1 MAVIYTKKDQ
11 GKTITVGT
19 GAPSH
24 SGSTGDEY
32 TDKSSGFIYQYTTN
46 WEAVIYTSTVGTPG
60 RKRIVG
66 SHSYT
71 TNTYQLNFGNIL
83 LLGSP
88 QINVSI
94 LCDINTATS
103 GYVRLYASPSPSVI
117 TGATIIGQYNF
128 TSSSGKTG
136 YFKRTLTLYNNAGS
150 GEIDYDDQYV
160 EYVEP
165 TASIL
170 SDEVVT
176 TTGFTN
182 TMYAN
187 IDAPIS
193 PYLIA
198 VTNSFGGFK
207 TWTVEYGS

>member
-1 MAVIYTKKDQ
+1 MSTNQFTNGALTAS
-11 GKTITVGT
+11 TMCITGETRLASSGGVVY
-19 GAPSH
+19 
-24 SGSTGDEY
+24 SGSTSLA
-32 TDKSSGFIYQYTTN
+32 TIISNSTN
-46 WEAVIYTSTVGTPG
+46 SVNPG
-60 RKRIVG
+60 RKRIIG
-66 SHSYT
+66 SNNYSQFT
-71 TNTYQLNFGNIL
+71 SQLNFGNIL

-94 LCDINTATS
+94 LCNLNTSTS
-103 GYVRLYASPSPSVI
+103 GYVRLYASPSPSII

-128 TSSSGKTG
+128 TSASSGKTG
-136 YFKRTLTLYNNAGS
+136 YFKRTLRLYNNAGF

-176 TTGFTN
+176 TTGFTF
-182 TMYAN
+182 MIYAN
-187 IDAPIS
+187 IDAPVA

-198 VTNSFGGFK
+198 VTDSFGGFK
-207 TWTVEYGS
+207 AWAVEYGS